1 MSEPIKI
8 TDLATLKREKQRLQ
22 MYTSFQEERIQEKF
36 NSIKTNYKQI
46 IGEELLPFSSD
57 INSKVSGALDWIN
70 DFVMGKILKVN
81 VDGTDTKSKLSGG
94 LIKLVEV
101 IAIRLFSGFLKK

>member
-1 MSEPIKI
+1 MNEPIKI

-22 MYTSFQEERIQEKF
+22 IYSSFQEERIKDKF

-46 IGEELLPFSSD
+46 IGEEFLPFSAA

-70 DFVMGKILKVN
+70 DFILGNTQKA
-81 VDGTDTKSKLSGG
+81 DMDRTDNKSKLSGS
-94 LIKLVEV
+94 LIKIVEV
-101 IAIRLFSGFLKK
+101 IIIRLVNSFIKK